1 MMSSPA
7 GHAPRSAGRLVAVG
21 AGFAALAVLLWA
33 VGMTVWQPLT
43 EPVGPWSER
52 LPEAHTYWARDL
64 RFLALMAVVSGLVLA
79 GGGRRPWTL
88 RAVLLG
94 GGALAADVAV
104 DRADP
109 TGPGATVSLVVLGWL
124 AVALTAASAVRRDAA
139 PGRDR
144 AVLAGLSVVAAV
156 LALVAVLTRAP
167 TDREPELGPAALMTG
182 LLLLA
187 LTVAAALA
195 AAPGRGRARTA
206 VAVGVAV
213 VGGVGL
219 PLVRL
224 VGPADRL
231 PPAAVLG
238 AVLLVG
244 VTVLTRPWSGG
255 RPAWRRYALLVPV
268 TLVVPLALLSGA
280 LLVSAVLGLGAPL
293 TALAGNSPIAGS
305 DALPSLAGLLA
316 GLGTAL
322 LHAGVTRRPAA
333 PPRCVAGTT
342 ASTAGRTGRTG
353 SPPTGSGRR
362 R

>member
-21 AGFAALAVLLWA
+21 TGFAALAVLLWA
-33 VGMTVWQPLT
+33 VGMTAWQPLT

-52 LPEAHTYWARDL
+52 LPDAHTYWARDL

-79 GGGRRPWTL
+79 GGGRRPWTCGPCCS
-88 RAVLLG
+88 AA
-94 GGALAADVAV
+94 GALAVDVAV

-109 TGPGATVSLVVLGWL
+109 PAPARPCRWSSSAGWPSPSPLPPPYAGTRRRSGPGRVGRTL
-124 AVALTAASAVRRDAA
+124 RRRGGVGAGRRADPGTDRPGTRTGSGRPDDRPA
-139 PGRDR
+139 PAGVGRGGC
-144 AVLAGLSVVAAV
+144 AGRR
-156 LALVAVLTRAP
+156 TRA
-167 TDREPELGPAALMTG
+167 
-182 LLLLA
+182 
-187 LTVAAALA
+187 
-195 AAPGRGRARTA
+195 GRARIA
-206 VAVGVAV
+206 VAVGVAA

-244 VTVLTRPWSGG
+244 VTVLTRPWPGG

-293 TALAGNSPIAGS
+293 TALAGNSPIAGA

-322 LHAGVTRRPAA
+322 PAPGSLDDRQHDLVVAQEPRLPRRVEAGVPD
-333 PPRCVAGTT
+333 
-342 ASTAGRTGRTG
+342 
-353 SPPTGSGRR
+353 RR
-362 R
+362 RWGAARPR